1 VIKRKCVSLSKL
13 QQLIGY
19 QFQDSNLLV
28 QSLTHR
34 SHGALNNE
42 RLEFLG
48 DSILNLAITRFLY
61 DQFPGASEGHM
72 SRLRAKMV
80 RRDTLADIARE
91 FSISDFLIMGRGELK
106 SGSFARDSIL
116 SDAIEAI
123 IGAVYLD
130 GSLETAQTM
139 VLVWYQSRLGELS
152 LDESEKDPKSRL
164 QEYLQGI
171 GAPLPHYEVIQTV
184 GMSHKQVFTVEC
196 RSEVLEAS
204 VIGDGSSRR
213 MAEQAAAQAALIAL
227 EVASS

>member
-1 VIKRKCVSLSKL
+1 MSLRKL
-13 QQLIGY
+13 QQLIRY
-19 QFQDSNLLV
+19 QFKDSDLLV
-28 QSLTHR
+28 QALTHR

-48 DSILNLAITRFLY
+48 DSILNLAITRSLY
-61 DQFPGASEGHM
+61 DQFPDASEGHM

-106 SGSFARDSIL
+106 SGGFARDSIL
-116 SDAIEAI
+116 SDAVEAI

-130 GSLETAQTM
+130 GGLETAQAK
-139 VLVWYQSRLGELS
+139 VLVWYQSRLVELS

-171 GAPLPHYEVIQTV
+171 GAPLPHYEVIKTV
-184 GMSHKQVFTVEC
+184 GMSHEQLFTVEC
-196 RSEVLEAS
+196 CSEVLKVS
-204 VIGDGSSRR
+204 VTGDGSSRR
-213 MAEQAAAQAALIAL
+213 MAEQAAAQAALMAL
-227 EVASS
+227 EVESL